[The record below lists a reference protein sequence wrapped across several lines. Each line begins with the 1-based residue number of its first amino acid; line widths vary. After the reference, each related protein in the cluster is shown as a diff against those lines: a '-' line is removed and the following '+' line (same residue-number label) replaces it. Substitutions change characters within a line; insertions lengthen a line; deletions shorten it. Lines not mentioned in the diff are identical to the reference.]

1 MDTTQFN
8 WRKFIKALAAIAIP
22 VALQNLLTTTGTM
35 VDTMMIAAIGDQTNV
50 SAVGLCAQFTN
61 LLVSCYWGFVGGGIL
76 FMSQY
81 WGSKEERNIERSFG
95 ITLTCMLTVAAI
107 FATLALGFPQ
117 VIMNLYTDKVN
128 IQAVG
133 VRYLRI
139 VGWSYPLQVASIAI
153 SSLLRSTERVRIPLI
168 ASIAS
173 VATNLFLNWV
183 FIFGNLGAPAMGV
196 EGAALA
202 TVCAGVVNVSILFI
216 ISGARKYPYLF
227 HVKNF
232 FRWDRAFIGL
242 FFKKCSMILLNEI
255 LIGVGNL
262 VINIVLGHQVED
274 AIAAMAVLRTLEGLL
289 IGFFAGFSNA
299 SSVLVGA
306 GVGAGE
312 LRLAYER
319 AKRVVY
325 LCQICI
331 FTVVMILFGIHNPL
345 LHVMGLNEQSYWYGT
360 MLLII
365 YGVVMIIRMGN
376 WVQNDTFR
384 SAGDA
389 IYGTV
394 LEIVFMY
401 VLVLPAACIANCVF
415 HAPFLL
421 VFALCY
427 SDEPIR
433 FILMQ
438 IHMYSGKWIKPV
450 TDEGKKKLESF
461 RQELSLR

>member
-1 MDTTQFN
+1 
-8 WRKFIKALAAIAIP
+8 
-22 VALQNLLTTTGTM
+22 
-35 VDTMMIAAIGDQTNV
+35 MMIAAIGSKTNV

-81 WGSKEERNIERSFG
+81 WGAREERNIERSFG

-107 FATLALGFPQ
+107 FATLGIGFPQ
-117 VIMNLYTDKVN
+117 VVMNLYTDKVN
-128 IQAVG
+128 IQEVG

-139 VGWSYPLQVASIAI
+139 VGWSYPLQIISIAI

-183 FIFGNLGAPAMGV
+183 FIFGNLGAPVMGV

-202 TVCAGVVNVSILFI
+202 TVCAGLVNVSIMI
-216 ISGARKYPYLF
+216 IVAAARRYPYLF

-232 FRWDRAFIGL
+232 FRWDKQFISL
-242 FFKKCSMILLNEI
+242 FFKKCSLILLNEV

-262 VINIVLGHQVED
+262 VINIVLGHQIED

-325 LCQICI
+325 LCQACI
-331 FTVVMILFGIHNPL
+331 FMVVMILFAIHNPL
-345 LHVMGLNEQSYWYGT
+345 LHKMSLEGDSYWYGT

-365 YGVVMIIRMGN
+365 YGAVMVIRMGN

-394 LEIVFMY
+394 LEIIFMY
-401 VLVLPAACIANCVF
+401 VLVLPSACIANYVF

-427 SDEPIR
+427 ADEPIR

-450 TDEGKKKLESF
+450 TDEGKRKLEAF
-461 RQELSLR
+461 RQEISLRS